1 MCRSQK
7 SDRYNCPIRTKN
19 LFVPSF
25 SDTFLKFQD
34 DGKTKGQVLLQVPPR
49 GLSRKSFSLQVKS
62 SACTTPIGA
71 QVLAGLPVAFSA
83 AREKQP
89 LSPRARHPV
98 HLQGRCLPQ
107 LQNPSFPT
115 GWGVHQIQH
124 LMTFQAPPWWSI

>member
-7 SDRYNCPIRTKN
+7 SDHCNCPIRTNN

-25 SDTFLKFQD
+25 SNTFLKFQD
-34 DGKTKGQVLLQVPPR
+34 NGKTKGQGLLQIPPR
-49 GLSRKSFSLQVKS
+49 GLSSKSFSLRVKS
-62 SACTTPIGA
+62 SACTTPIGV

-89 LSPRARHPV
+89 LSPRACHPV
-98 HLQGRCLPQ
+98 HLQCRCLPQ

-124 LMTFQAPPWWSI
+124 LMTLQAHPWWTI